1 LASFSPKA
9 LSPSGGPGDVSKE
22 FAKDRKDNHHIRIF
36 QELWQYIWPSPKETA
51 AAVVCPGGTEPAK
64 EKEQTKDNILLRKSR
79 VVGSLALLISGK
91 AVTIQVPYIFK
102 YLVDALPS
110 PATTTAMTA
119 AAAAETTTTNYAAI
133 WMDPTTLAALPV
145 GCLVS
150 YGAARASMAILQEV
164 RNAVFAQVAQDAIRA
179 SGRQIF
185 DHLHTLDWNFHI
197 SRSTGQL
204 ARTLDRGQRSINF
217 ILNAMVFHV
226 GPTVLEVSLVTG
238 LLGYQFGF
246 PHTAVVV
253 TTVTSY
259 VAFTIAVTSWRTQF
273 RREMNRLE
281 NQGSGR
287 LADSLLNY
295 ETVAYFNNQLHE
307 GQRYEDS
314 LRGYQKAA
322 LESTW
327 SLSFLNVGQS
337 VIFSV
342 GLTAIMWL
350 TAQQILQGTAT
361 VGDLVL
367 VNGLLFQLSV
377 RKY

>member
-1 LASFSPKA
+1 
-9 LSPSGGPGDVSKE
+9 
-22 FAKDRKDNHHIRIF
+22 
-36 QELWQYIWPSPKETA
+36 
-51 AAVVCPGGTEPAK
+51 
-64 EKEQTKDNILLRKSR
+64 
-79 VVGSLALLISGK
+79 
-91 AVTIQVPYIFK
+91 
-102 YLVDALPS
+102 
-110 PATTTAMTA
+110 
-119 AAAAETTTTNYAAI
+119 
-133 WMDPTTLAALPV
+133 
-145 GCLVS
+145 
-150 YGAARASMAILQEV
+150 
-164 RNAVFAQVAQDAIRA
+164 
-179 SGRQIF
+179 
-185 DHLHTLDWNFHI
+185 
-197 SRSTGQL
+197 
-204 ARTLDRGQRSINF
+204 
-217 ILNAMVFHV
+217 
-226 GPTVLEVSLVTG
+226 
-238 LLGYQFGF
+238 
-246 PHTAVVV
+246 
-253 TTVTSY
+253 
-259 VAFTIAVTSWRTQF
+259 
-273 RREMNRLE
+273 MNRLE